1 MALSEDQVEAFNRD
15 GFLLIPDFWSREIVQ
30 SVRNEIDAVI
40 STLNLSE
47 SRTVFS
53 TTDNMEGM
61 SRDRYFLDSGDMI
74 RYYLN

>member
-61 SRDRYFLDSGDMI
+61 NRDRYFLDSGDMI